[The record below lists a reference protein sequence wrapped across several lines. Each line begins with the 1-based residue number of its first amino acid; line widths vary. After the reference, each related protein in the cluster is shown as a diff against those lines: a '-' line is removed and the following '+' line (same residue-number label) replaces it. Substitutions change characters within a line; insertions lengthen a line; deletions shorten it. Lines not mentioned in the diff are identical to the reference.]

1 MRAKRIDKDKERTKT
16 MKNNKKM
23 TPVYPFKRFNI
34 TAIVL
39 WDYEKGETPPDPKF
53 EVSFTPEELM
63 NEDVL
68 DKGGIDDINKWFID
82 EKKLEEFLGE
92 YLTDFTDF
100 CHKGFTFEWDYVQ

>member
-1 MRAKRIDKDKERTKT
+1 MKD
-16 MKNNKKM
+16 NKKM

-34 TAIVL
+34 TAKVD
-39 WDYEKGETPPDPKF
+39 WDFDEGDTPPDPKF

-63 NEDVL
+63 NEDIL
-68 DKGGIDDINKWFID
+68 DKGGIEDINKWFID
-82 EKKLEEFLGE
+82 EAKLEEFLGE